1 MHQLAAPLK
10 WIIKF
15 LQAFTTQHKQQKLV
29 KENIAKR
36 SKHLKEIEQIE
47 RGELQ

>member
-15 LQAFTTQHKQQKLV
+15 LQAFTTQQQQQQLG

-36 SKHLKEIEQIE
+36 GKHLKEI
-47 RGELQ
+47 